1 MRILLIQLDGKLPN
15 IALMRIA
22 MHHRRRG
29 DDVAMWWGASFE
41 SNLLAADLFDRI
53 YASAIF
59 RKTLPLVARLRALLP
74 QAIVGGTGVD
84 PWRKGELI
92 ELGAPINNKIETIE
106 AHGIEVGEG
115 AVDLDYSFYPQ
126 YTASI
131 GFSQRGCR
139 KKCSFCCVWVKEPVL
154 KSVQGVHAIWRGKGH
169 PKHLHLLD
177 NDFFGQPEWRT
188 VIRDIRDG
196 GFKVSFNQGINARFL
211 TDESAEAIASVDYRA
226 DDMKVKRIYT
236 AWDNLQDEEIL
247 FAGLNRLVK
256 YGVKPDHI
264 MVYILC
270 GFWPYDQKPETWNL
284 RRQKLRD
291 FGARPYPMPFVRTK
305 ELVGFQRF
313 VIGAYDKRYSWNQFV
328 QAGYRPEK
336 LHLVN
341 RPLFTSDSYA
351 EILS

>member
-1 MRILLIQLDGKLPN
+1 MKRVLLCQLDGKLPN

-22 MHHRRRG
+22 THHRRRG
-29 DDVAMWWGASFE
+29 DHVEMWWGAAFE
-41 SNLLAADLFDRI
+41 ANDLLAASFDLV

-59 RKTLPLVARLRALLP
+59 RKSLPLVARLRAALP
-74 QAIVGGTGVD
+74 NAIIGGTGVD
-84 PWRKGELI
+84 PWRKGELM
-92 ELGAPINNKIETIE
+92 ELGAPINSTLRTVEE
-106 AHGIEVGEG
+106 YGVGVGEG
-115 AVDLDYSFYPQ
+115 ADDLDYSFYPQ

-139 KKCSFCCVWVKEPVL
+139 KRCSFCCVHVKEPVL
-154 KSVQGVHAIWRGKGH
+154 KSIQGVRAIWRGDGH

-177 NDFFGQPEWRT
+177 NDFFGQPDWRE
-188 VIRDIRDG
+188 VIQDIRDG

-236 AWDNLQDEEIL
+236 AWDNLQDEQIL
-247 FAGLNRLVK
+247 FAGLNRLLRF
-256 YGVKPDHI
+256 GVKPDHI

-270 GFWPYDQKPETWNL
+270 GYWPYDQKPETWNL
-284 RRQKLRD
+284 RRAKLRE

-313 VIGAYDKRYSWNQFV
+313 VIGAYDKRFSWEQFV
-328 QAGYRPEK
+328 AADYRPEK
-336 LHLVN
+336 LGAIAKEST
-341 RPLFTSDSYA
+341 R
-351 EILS
+351 